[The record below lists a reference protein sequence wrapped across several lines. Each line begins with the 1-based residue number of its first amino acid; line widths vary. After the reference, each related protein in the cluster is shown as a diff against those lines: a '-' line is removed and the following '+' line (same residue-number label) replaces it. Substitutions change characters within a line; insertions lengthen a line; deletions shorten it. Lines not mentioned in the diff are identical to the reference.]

1 LQTSVHVLS
10 KGAEADIYRT
20 RWFGNDA
27 VSKIRVKK
35 PYRQKSLDNEI
46 RRNRTLREATML
58 SNAKETGVR
67 TPFIYF
73 VDPVSAEIVMEFI
86 EGINVKEKMDENL
99 ALHMGRYAGL
109 LHINN
114 LIHNDLTTSNFIN
127 SKNNQL
133 VLLDF
138 GLSFFSERLEDK
150 AVDIRLVKEVFS
162 SSYASIYDLI
172 FSRFLLGYSSII
184 SQKDMRATLRIVHE
198 IEQRGR
204 YSRVT

>member
-46 RRNRTLREATML
+46 RRNRTLREAIML

-67 TPFIYF
+67 TPFLYF

-86 EGINVKEKMDENL
+86 EGTNVKEKMDENL
-99 ALHMGRYAGL
+99 ALQMGRYAGL

-138 GLSFFSERLEDK
+138 GLSFFSARLEDK

-162 SSYASIYDLI
+162 SSYATMYELI

-184 SQKDMRATLRIVHE
+184 GQKYMRATLRKVRE

>member
-1 LQTSVHVLS
+1 MQTSVHVLS

-46 RRNRTLREATML
+46 RRNRTLREAIML

-67 TPFIYF
+67 TPFLYF

-86 EGINVKEKMDENL
+86 EGTNVKEKMDENL
-99 ALHMGRYAGL
+99 ALQMGRYAGL

-162 SSYASIYDLI
+162 SSYATMYELI

-184 SQKDMRATLRIVHE
+184 GQKYMRATLRKVRE

>member
-46 RRNRTLREATML
+46 RRNRTLREAIML

-67 TPFIYF
+67 TPFLYF

-86 EGINVKEKMDENL
+86 EGTNVKEKMDENL
-99 ALHMGRYAGL
+99 ALQMGRYAGL

-162 SSYASIYDLI
+162 SSYATMYELI

-184 SQKDMRATLRIVHE
+184 GQKYMRATLRKVRE

>member
-1 LQTSVHVLS
+1 LQTSVRVLS

-35 PYRQKSLDNEI
+35 PYRQKSLDSEI
-46 RRNRTLREATML
+46 RRNRTLREAIML

-67 TPFIYF
+67 TPFLYF

-86 EGINVKEKMDENL
+86 EGTNVKEKMDENL
-99 ALHMGRYAGL
+99 ALQMGRYAGL

-114 LIHNDLTTSNFIN
+114 LVHNDLTTSNFIN

-162 SSYASIYDLI
+162 SSYASIYELI

-184 SQKDMRATLRIVHE
+184 GQKYMRATLRKVRE

>member
-1 LQTSVHVLS
+1 MRTSVHVLS

-20 RWFGNDA
+20 KWFGNDA

-35 PYRQKSLDNEI
+35 SYRQESLDNEI

-73 VDPVSAEIVMEFI
+73 VDPASAEIVMEFI
-86 EGINVKEKMDENL
+86 EGVNVKEKMDENL
-99 ALHMGRYAGL
+99 ALQMGRYAGL

-127 SKNNQL
+127 SRNNQL

-162 SSYASIYDLI
+162 SFYARISDLI

-184 SQKDMRATLRIVHE
+184 SQTDMRATLGIVHE

>member
-35 PYRQKSLDNEI
+35 SYRQKSLDKEI

-73 VDPVSAEIVMEFI
+73 VDPISAEIVMEFI
-86 EGINVKEKMDENL
+86 EGTNVKEKMDGNL
-99 ALHMGRYAGL
+99 ALQMGRYAGL

-162 SSYASIYDLI
+162 SFYASIFDLI
-172 FSRFLLGYSSII
+172 FSRFLLGYSSILG
-184 SQKDMRATLRIVHE
+184 QKDMRTTLRVVHE

>member
-27 VSKIRVKK
+27 VSKIRIKK

-58 SNAKETGVR
+58 SIAKEIGVR
-67 TPFIYF
+67 TPFVYF
-73 VDPVSAEIVMEFI
+73 VDSVSAEIVMEFI
-86 EGINVKEKMDENL
+86 EGDNVKGKIDENL
-99 ALHMGRYAGL
+99 ALQMGRCAGL

-162 SSYASIYDLI
+162 SSYTSIFDSV

-184 SQKDMRATLRIVHE
+184 GQKYMKTTIRKVLE
-198 IEQRGR
+198 IEHRGR
-204 YSRVT
+204 YSRMT

>member
-1 LQTSVHVLS
+1 LS
-10 KGAEADIYRT
+10 RGAEANIYRT
-20 RWFGNDA
+20 KWFGIDA
-27 VSKIRVKK
+27 VSKVRVKK
-35 PYRQKSLDNEI
+35 QYRQRSLDNEI

-58 SNAKETGVR
+58 SVAKEIGVR
-67 TPFIYF
+67 TPFVYF

-86 EGINVKEKMDENL
+86 EGRNLKEKVNENL
-99 ALHMGRYAGL
+99 ALQMGRCTGL

-127 SKNNQL
+127 SKNNHL

-150 AVDIRLVKEVFS
+150 AVDIRLVKEVFF
-162 SSYASIYDLI
+162 SSYTAMFDVV

-184 SQKDMRATLRIVHE
+184 GQKCMRDTLRKVLE
-198 IEQRGR
+198 IERRGR
-204 YSRVT
+204 YSRIT

>member
-35 PYRQKSLDNEI
+35 PYRQKSLDKEI

-86 EGINVKEKMDENL
+86 EGTNVKEKMDGNL
-99 ALHMGRYAGL
+99 ALQMGRYAGL

-162 SSYASIYDLI
+162 SFYASIFDLI
-172 FSRFLLGYSSII
+172 FSRFLLGYSSILG
-184 SQKDMRATLRIVHE
+184 QKDMRATLRVVHE

>member
-35 PYRQKSLDNEI
+35 TYRQKSLDNEI

-73 VDPVSAEIVMEFI
+73 VDPISAEIVMEFI
-86 EGINVKEKMDENL
+86 EGINAKEKMDENL
-99 ALHMGRYAGL
+99 ALQMGRYAGL

-162 SSYASIYDLI
+162 SFYACISDLI

-184 SQKDMRATLRIVHE
+184 SQKDMSATLRIVHE

>member
-1 LQTSVHVLS
+1 MQISVHVLS

-20 RWFGNDA
+20 KWFGNDA

-35 PYRQKSLDNEI
+35 PYRQNSLDNEI

-86 EGINVKEKMDENL
+86 EGINAKEKMDENL
-99 ALHMGRYAGL
+99 ALQMGRYAGL

-127 SKNNQL
+127 SRNNQL

-162 SSYASIYDLI
+162 SFYARISDLI

-184 SQKDMRATLRIVHE
+184 SQTDMRATLRIVHE